1 MVLRCI
7 TDFKQVLLCC
17 RKKLDNTETAFATKL
32 SLRLV
37 EEYQRLID
45 NYAKKHPEWECDGE
59 PFFDKCQS

>member
-1 MVLRCI
+1 MDVSRCR
-7 TDFKQVLLCC
+7 

-45 NYAKKHPEWECDGE
+45 NYAKKYILSGNAMANPGLTR
-59 PFFDKCQS
+59 